1 MSIWSGRRNHAFG
14 IPEKRETTKRQGHFG
29 DDHLRMIDLN
39 LFRVLNAMMELRSV
53 GVLPTPELARKI
65 SYPSC
70 RSVFATRLQKI
81 TRFYFAF
88 GCWSRGTSA
97 QRTNAKVGHLFQR
110 VAKPDQERNGIN
122 GGDPRSGEEAVYAGF
137 DLEQA

>member
-1 MSIWSGRRNHAFG
+1 MPVDPYYATSRVGPVSRICWLITTRLPVSIWSGRRNHAFG

-70 RSVFATRLQKI
+70 RSVFATRLH
-81 TRFYFAF
+81 
-88 GCWSRGTSA
+88 G
-97 QRTNAKVGHLFQR
+97 L
-110 VAKPDQERNGIN
+110 
-122 GGDPRSGEEAVYAGF
+122 
-137 DLEQA
+137 